1 MKPPADPDYRTR
13 ADASQKPLVLLSI
26 EDETGLFC
34 VDILELPDQGYGFRE
49 FRRDPEDP
57 HGWRPTGIAHDCM
70 LDTRDLALETARKA
84 VTWLYAARTT

>member
-1 MKPPADPDYRTR
+1 M
-13 ADASQKPLVLLSI
+13 
-26 EDETGLFC
+26 
-34 VDILELPDQGYGFRE
+34 GFGNSGVIQ
-49 FRRDPEDP
+49 EDP